1 MYQVVLYFIIPCQW
15 VKGVKLSDGNQLLYP
30 LNGLASLF
38 VTLGTILAIHFS
50 QIFGPQYNLG
60 WIADNHLQLT
70 TATLVFSFGM
80 SIFLYVYSFF
90 G

>member
-1 MYQVVLYFIIPCQW
+1 VLYFILPCQW

-30 LNGLASLF
+30 LNGLTSLF

-60 WIADNHLQLT
+60 WIADHHLQLT

-80 SIFLYVYSFF
+80 SIFLYVYSFL